1 MYLRSDVIRHAV
13 RELQSLHPFFGIT
26 YLVCKKARLP
36 VGATTSFAINR
47 NEEEFLQ
54 KYYKPDPT
62 SQYFFQPFRTSSGR
76 WLSPKYPWSG
86 SQKTR
91 TTGRLSKAFIHPRKS
106 DRWGWAP
113 GYIQVLKTELTLDN
127 LEGAPAFWLAAW
139 LYRHSDFTGS
149 LKPLELERRLF
160 SEFHVSAEERKR
172 LFAPSQQ
179 IPTELL
185 TDEPYSDRSLFE
197 IIGAAPDRSPEEGGV
212 LRLLEIKG
220 VGPSRHLQFNP
231 AERLSIITGD
241 NGLGK
246 SFILECAWW
255 SLTDNW
261 ADRPA
266 YPSSAKSKIPA
277 SITFEIAA
285 PKTHSGPNK
294 IQYDWQNQEWPEPK
308 NRPTLPGLVVYA
320 RVDGSF
326 AVWDP
331 ARHSPKPQGRG
342 TAAMVFSRDQV
353 VRGFE
358 GQIEGLLRDWVRWQN
373 SKDQH
378 QTFETFCAVL
388 RKLSPPDMSPLTP
401 GPPIRI
407 PGEPREI
414 PTLQHTYGLVPFMNE
429 SAGVRRIVTLAYLL
443 VWSWTEH
450 QVYSELS
457 KRSPQRQLVIL
468 IDEVEAHL
476 HPKWQRVA
484 LPALLDVATILSRD
498 LQHQAIVATHSPLI
512 LASVETRFSSD
523 FDRLFHLHLSKKGE
537 VDFVE
542 IPFVRYGSVDKWLTS
557 DIFELP
563 EARSRESERIL
574 EDAEKLLSS
583 RTPEIKAIRKVS
595 EQLKETLPE
604 DDQFWPRWLFFAEMH
619 GVKL

>member
-1 MYLRSDVIRHAV
+1 MYLRFEVIRQAI
-13 RELQSLHPFFGIT
+13 RELQSLHPFFGLT

-36 VGATTSFAINR
+36 VGDTVSFAINHI
-47 NEEEFLQ
+47 EEEFLK
-54 KYYKPDPT
+54 KYFRPDPT
-62 SQYFFQPFRTSSGR
+62 SRYFFQPFRTSSGR
-76 WLSPKYPWSG
+76 WLSPKYASSG

-91 TTGRLSKAFIHPRKS
+91 TSGRLSKAFIHPRNTAF
-106 DRWGWAP
+106 WGWAP
-113 GYIQVLKTELTLDN
+113 DYIQVLKAELMLDN
-127 LEGAPAFWLAAW
+127 LAGVPAFWLAAW
-139 LYRHSDFTGS
+139 LYRHSDFPSS
-149 LKPLELERRLF
+149 LVPSELEKRLF
-160 SEFHVSAEERKR
+160 SDFHISPEERKK
-172 LFAPSQQ
+172 LFADSEGIPSE
-179 IPTELL
+179 IF

-197 IIGAAPDRSPEEGGV
+197 IVGAAPDHSPEEGGI
-212 LRLLEIKG
+212 LRLLEMRN
-220 VGPSRHLQFNP
+220 VGPVRHLQFNP
-231 AERLSIITGD
+231 AERLSVITGD

-246 SFILECAWW
+246 TFILECAWW

-266 YPSSAKSKIPA
+266 YPNPQKSKIPA

-285 PKTHSGPNK
+285 PKTRSGPNK
-294 IQYDWQNQEWPEPK
+294 IQYDWQNQEWPAPK

-331 ARHSPKPQGRG
+331 ARHSPKPHGQR

-353 VRGFE
+353 LRGFE

-401 GPPIRI
+401 GSPVRI
-407 PGEPREI
+407 PGESREI
-414 PTLQHTYGLVPFMNE
+414 PTLQHSYGLVPFINE

-443 VWSWTEH
+443 VWSWAEH
-450 QVYSELS
+450 QVYSELT
-457 KRSPQRQLVIL
+457 KRAPQRQLVIL

-484 LPALLDVATILSRD
+484 LPALLDVATILSKD

-512 LASVETRFSSD
+512 LASIETRFSPD
-523 FDRLFHLHLSKKGE
+523 VDKLFHLHLSSEGQVAFAE
-537 VDFVE
+537 T
-542 IPFVRYGSVDKWLTS
+542 PFIRYGSVDKWLTS

-563 EARSRESERIL
+563 QARSRESERVL
-574 EDAEKLLSS
+574 EEAEELLSQK
-583 RTPEIKAIRKVS
+583 TPDLKAIRRLS
-595 EQLKETLPE
+595 EQLKEALPE
-604 DDQFWPRWLFFAEMH
+604 DDQFWPRWVFFAEMN